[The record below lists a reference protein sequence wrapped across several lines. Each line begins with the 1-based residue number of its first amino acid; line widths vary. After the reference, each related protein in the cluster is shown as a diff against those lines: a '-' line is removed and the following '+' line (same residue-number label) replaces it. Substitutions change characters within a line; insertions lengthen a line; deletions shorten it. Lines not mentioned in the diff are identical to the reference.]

1 MILCMYDCL
10 QYSPVYNIVQLCS
23 FKNIIVF
30 KSQETVCLLC
40 PFHPLFCACIAV
52 TRPSLS
58 WVCPVDLPLLSPP
71 PRLRG
76 DVSPPRAPPSLP
88 LYKAALIILWGK
100 NNIKQPCDIGTKLLQ
115 FQSICKKRFKSKGQ
129 SIIVSCMCSIP
140 WPCTKINE
148 IIYFC
153 TAVTMYCDVF
163 LDKLRGPT
171 NEYNESLYSSVKMG
185 ATIWSEPASRDVCTS
200 YRTWYL
206 FRTCIF
212 PWHLMAALFSIIH
225 RLYVILKPLEQPIPK
240 GQHEST
246 KHPAKADFR
255 ISFKAASKWWL
266 SN

>member
-1 MILCMYDCL
+1 MHVWLSTVFTSVQHCTTMQL
-10 QYSPVYNIVQLCS
+10 QKHHRLQKPRNSL
-23 FKNIIVF
+23 
-30 KSQETVCLLC
+30 
-40 PFHPLFCACIAV
+40 
-52 TRPSLS
+52 PSLS
-58 WVCPVDLPLLSPP
+58 IPPTVLRMYCRDSSVPVLSLPGWFALLSPP